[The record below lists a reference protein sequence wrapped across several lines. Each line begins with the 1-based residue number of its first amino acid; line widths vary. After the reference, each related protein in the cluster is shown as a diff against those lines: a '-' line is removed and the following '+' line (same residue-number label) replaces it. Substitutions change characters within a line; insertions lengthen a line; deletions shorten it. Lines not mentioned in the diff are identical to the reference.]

1 MFLRKATWTP
11 LDYKA
16 TSSHHLE
23 MTHEAQPSPHKT
35 AQPLSLACLPSG
47 PSLTVMSTLPP
58 QGPGARARTIF
69 PGDASIFDPGH
80 GNLWRPL
87 YPRPPSGDPSNS
99 SGYLHPAQL
108 LETGLSCLPYPTL
121 FLLRSRLALSLPFS
135 FIITPSMEKLLA
147 AGQRQ
152 GCPQRR
158 FPSWNISPLL
168 RCSSTWTSP
177 HRFRDK

>member
-1 MFLRKATWTP
+1 MDATRLQSHILSPFRDDTRSTTLPTQDSPTP
-11 LDYKA
+11 
-16 TSSHHLE
+16 
-23 MTHEAQPSPHKT
+23 QPSRPALWALSYHRGRERGPEPSFPVT
-35 AQPLSLACLPSG
+35 LLSL
-47 PSLTVMSTLPP
+47 TLDME
-58 QGPGARARTIF
+58 TC
-69 PGDASIFDPGH
+69 
-80 GNLWRPL
+80 
-87 YPRPPSGDPSNS
+87 GDPSTPAHLLGIPVAS